1 MHRRLLVTAA
11 CLVLATGAVRV
22 QTQDRPTFR
31 GGVDLVRVDLYA
43 SQDGKPVTDLR
54 PEEIEIREDG
64 DLQRIESF
72 ERVEIAPGGPE
83 ETRIQPNSIRDSE
96 QAATDPRA
104 RVFVLFLDSYHLE
117 AQFSTQ
123 LMVPFRRFLEEALGP
138 DDLVAVMTP
147 EMDVTDLTFTRRSTV
162 LAGLLGNT
170 MEWMIRDVRDL
181 PLDER
186 EEMYYRCYAQNAQP
200 LINRR
205 REKLTLDALESLTTH
220 LGIIRD
226 ERKTV
231 LVATMG
237 WELYGPNHDLADR
250 EMRGGN
256 MPIPVAPVDPVVR
269 GTDGR
274 SAGGTPE
281 RTWAQCE
288 ADRRALAL
296 LDHTEKIRDITGE
309 ANRGNVSFYPI
320 TPLRDSPLARL
331 SALRELAQ
339 NSDGVPIVNTN
350 NIAEPMQRLIADTSF
365 YYLVG
370 YQSSKPPDGSFRTIR
385 VSVTRPG
392 VVVRARRGYRSLP
405 TGITTPASPAP
416 SVPRPDAAVARALNS
431 AASAHVPVP
440 LRLRASAW
448 AAPGGTNRL
457 WVVAELDA
465 ATRREPAWRSPMRA
479 EVIASAPDGSVLR
492 QTIEVPQGQHVVAVQ
507 PGDGRALP
515 PGDYDV
521 RVTLRAGG
529 TSTET
534 AADSVRVELPGSP
547 SPLGDPIVLRAGP
560 SGQARHVDTADLRF
574 RRNERLRVEVP
585 TTSGT
590 SPDVAIVDRAG
601 TRTQIPVN
609 VSRRPDASGAFEWLV
624 VDLALNPFAMS
635 EYALVFTEG
644 GDTRAVGFRIVQ

>member
-1 MHRRLLVTAA
+1 MRIGNRYSAVAILIATATVHVSA
-11 CLVLATGAVRV
+11 
-22 QTQDRPTFR
+22 QDQPTFR

-43 SQDGKPVTDLR
+43 SLDGKPVTDLQ
-54 PEEIEIREDG
+54 PGEIEVREDG
-64 DLQRIESF
+64 VLQRIETF
-72 ERVEIAPGGPE
+72 ERVEIPPGGPE
-83 ETRIQPNSIRDSE
+83 ETRIQTNSIRAGE

-147 EMDVTDLTFTRRSTV
+147 EMNVTDLTFTRRSTV
-162 LAGLLGNT
+162 LAGLLDQT
-170 MEWMIRDVRDL
+170 SEWMRRDFRDI
-181 PLDER
+181 PLDDRER
-186 EEMYYRCYAQNAQP
+186 LYRRCYGWGPAQP
-200 LINRR
+200 LMERR
-205 REKLTLDALESLTTH
+205 REKLTLDALESLTRH
-220 LGIIRD
+220 LGTIRD

-237 WELYGPNHDLADR
+237 WRLFGPDHELADR
-250 EMRGGN
+250 PIRGD
-256 MPIPVAPVDPVVR
+256 MFPIAPIDPIVR
-269 GTDGR
+269 TPEGEFD
-274 SAGGTPE
+274 GGTSE
-281 RTWAQCE
+281 RLFVECE
-288 ADRRALAL
+288 SDRRALAL
-296 LDHTEKIRDITGE
+296 LDHTERIRDITGA

-320 TPLRDSPLARL
+320 TPLRDQPLARL

-370 YQSSKPPDGSFRTIR
+370 YQASKPPDGSFRTIR

-405 TGITTPASPAP
+405 AGITAPASPAP
-416 SVPRPDAAVARALNS
+416 SVTRPDAAVARALNS
-431 AASAHVPVP
+431 AASAQVPAP
-440 LRLRASAW
+440 LRMRAAAW

-465 ATRREPAWRSPMRA
+465 ATRRDPAWRAPIRA

-492 QTIEVPQGQHVVAVQ
+492 QSIELAQGQHVVAVQ
-507 PGDGRALP
+507 PGDSRALP
-515 PGDYDV
+515 PGAYDV

-534 AADSVRVELPGSP
+534 AAESARVELPGSP

-560 SGQARHVDTADLRF
+560 SAQARHVDTADLRF

-585 TTSGT
+585 TTSAT
-590 SPDVAIVDRAG
+590 PPDVAIVDRAG
-601 TRTQIPVN
+601 TRTAIPVT
-609 VSRRPDASGAFEWLV
+609 VSRRQDASGAFEWLV

-635 EYALVFTEG
+635 EYAVVVSQEG
-644 GDTRAVGFRIVQ
+644 ATRAVGFRIVQ

>member
-1 MHRRLLVTAA
+1 MRVGNRHSAFAILVAITAVHVSA
-11 CLVLATGAVRV
+11 
-22 QTQDRPTFR
+22 QDRPTFR

-43 SQDGKPVTDLR
+43 SLDGKPVTDLQ
-54 PEEIEIREDG
+54 PDEIEVREDG
-64 DLQRIESF
+64 VLQRIETF
-72 ERVEIAPGGPE
+72 ERVEIPPGGPE
-83 ETRIQPNSIRDSE
+83 EARSQPNSIRASE

-186 EEMYYRCYAQNAQP
+186 EEMYYRCYAQNARQ
-200 LINRR
+200 LIDRR

-220 LGIIRD
+220 LGILRD

-237 WELYGPNHDLADR
+237 WQLYGPNHALADR
-250 EMRGGN
+250 ELRDN

-274 SAGGTPE
+274 SADGTLE
-281 RTWAQCE
+281 RVWTQCE

-296 LDHTEKIRDITGE
+296 LDHTERIRDITGE

-320 TPLRDSPLARL
+320 TPLRDTPLARL

-370 YQSSKPPDGSFRTIR
+370 YQASKPPDGSFRTIR

-405 TGITTPASPAP
+405 EVIRGPASPAS
-416 SVPRPDAAVARALNS
+416 SVPRPEGAVARALTS
-431 AASAHVPVP
+431 AASAQVPVP
-440 LRLRASAW
+440 LRLRAAAW

-465 ATRREPAWRSPMRA
+465 ATRRDPVWRSAVRA

-507 PGDGRALP
+507 PGDGRPLP
-515 PGDYDV
+515 PGAYDV

-534 AADSVRVELPGSP
+534 VADSVRVEFPDSP
-547 SPLGDPIVLRAGP
+547 SPLGEPVVLRAGP

-585 TTSGT
+585 TTS
-590 SPDVAIVDRAG
+590 SSDPDVGIVDRAG

-635 EYALVFTEG
+635 EYAVVVSQE
-644 GDTRAVGFRIVQ
+644 GDTRAVGFRIIQ